1 MKIYRYDDDHGKW
14 TVNNFPF
21 NESNLNPN
29 VQEKAVE
36 IANKLYEE
44 GEPAGDLLYDKAVA
58 KAKEWFLEMEG

>member
-1 MKIYRYDDDHGKW
+1 MKIYRYNEHPKW

-21 NESNLNPN
+21 TETNLNPN

-36 IANKLYEE
+36 IANQLYEDGEEE
-44 GEPAGDLLYDKAVA
+44 GEALYKKAVI